1 MISTAAALDR
11 EIRRMLS
18 CEMDPTKFRLRYLL
32 GILVAAVVTAAGL
45 RHFLHVDA
53 GYSRE
58 EIRTLALIPAV
69 VGIFFMVAFFR
80 WRRRS

>member
-1 MISTAAALDR
+1 
-11 EIRRMLS
+11 MLL

-53 GYSRE
+53 GYTRE

-69 VGIFFMVAFFR
+69 IGLFLVVALVR
-80 WRRRS
+80 WRRRP

>member
-1 MISTAAALDR
+1 MVF
-11 EIRRMLS
+11 
-18 CEMDPTKFRLRYLL
+18 CEMDPTKLRLRYLL

-58 EIRTLALIPAV
+58 EIRMLALIPAV
-69 VGIFFMVAFFR
+69 IGLFLVVALVR
-80 WRRRS
+80 WRRRP

>member
-1 MISTAAALDR
+1 
-11 EIRRMLS
+11 MLF
-18 CEMDPTKFRLRYLL
+18 CEMDPTKLRLRYLL

-45 RHFLHVDA
+45 RHFLHVGA

-69 VGIFFMVAFFR
+69 IGLFLVVALVR
-80 WRRRS
+80 WRRRP

>member
-1 MISTAAALDR
+1 
-11 EIRRMLS
+11 MLF
-18 CEMDPTKFRLRYLL
+18 CEMDPTKLRLRYLL

-53 GYSRE
+53 GYTRE

-69 VGIFFMVAFFR
+69 IGLFLVIALVR
-80 WRRRS
+80 WRRRP

>member
-1 MISTAAALDR
+1 M
-11 EIRRMLS
+11 RRMLL

-53 GYSRE
+53 GYTRE

-69 VGIFFMVAFFR
+69 IGLFLVVALVR
-80 WRRRS
+80 WRRRP

>member
-1 MISTAAALDR
+1 
-11 EIRRMLS
+11 MLF
-18 CEMDPTKFRLRYLL
+18 CEMDPTKLRLRYLL

-53 GYSRE
+53 GYTRE

-69 VGIFFMVAFFR
+69 IGLFLVVAFV
-80 WRRRS
+80 RRRRRP

>member
-1 MISTAAALDR
+1 M
-11 EIRRMLS
+11 RRMLL
-18 CEMDPTKFRLRYLL
+18 CKMDPTKFRLRYLL

-53 GYSRE
+53 GYTRE

-69 VGIFFMVAFFR
+69 IGLFLVVALVR
-80 WRRRS
+80 WRRRP